1 MVVQAGTF
9 NLEEDRRQALD
20 DLIAENGE
28 KWLKQ
33 YEPGSNGCHELLDR
47 TSLVADLLERNIL
60 WHPASVQNE
69 EWFALAEQALASLQ
83 ELYQRIGEAHLGTE
97 DDSEG

>member
-1 MVVQAGTF
+1 M
-9 NLEEDRRQALD
+9 
-20 DLIAENGE
+20 
-28 KWLKQ
+28 
-33 YEPGSNGCHELLDR
+33 
-47 TSLVADLLERNIL
+47 ADLLERNIL

-83 ELYQRIGEAHLGTE
+83 ELYQRIGEAHLGIE